1 MDKDSQMRRK
11 MPCRRGNEDMKV
23 IRHNTFWS
31 LAAVALAVASP
42 AHAQVTDVQGPI
54 PFGEDNPMFG
64 PADAAGANVGVNLKS
79 FGYIEE
85 EYFVTGRAAAYEH
98 STEGPRQR
106 TDKLPYVTRIVIRR
120 PADPSEFSGVV
131 HFEPAHPTH
140 GWNGHW
146 LVLRNY
152 AMSRGDIYVFAN
164 VGDASQGWSGSP
176 QYDPPASPTGAN
188 VILKWFNP
196 ERYDPLEWPD
206 EEGIRYEMMADI
218 ARMLRSDDAENP
230 LKQFEIEAMLVGGW
244 SYTGSIQRTFINE
257 GFHEQMRLSDG
268 GPIFD
273 GYLIGVSSELNEPG
287 YLPLYNDEPFVPIDS
302 PRRRP
307 RETDAKIIEFLTESE
322 VELADNT
329 LPYARPEVE
338 GRRVYELAGVVHTD
352 NLYGPTLARKQPPI
366 MAQLAAH
373 GYQFAT
379 VSTVSVD
386 QCDLP
391 ASDIPEDA
399 FVRGAVNALRQWV
412 VDGTSPPESVFLEQQ
427 GGDRVRDDVGNA
439 RGGIRAAEFE
449 APLARYGRYDGT
461 QYPGCR
467 ADNLY
472 PSVFMVRDD
481 LPAEEL
487 ARLYQSPQDYLR
499 QYDGQIDQLVGE
511 RRLLEEDALR
521 LKAIARERVANGF

>member
-1 MDKDSQMRRK
+1 MTAFKTS
-11 MPCRRGNEDMKV
+11 
-23 IRHNTFWS
+23 FWFAGAAS
-31 LAAVALAVASP
+31 LAMAMPV
-42 AHAQVTDVQGPI
+42 HAEISDVQGPI
-54 PFGEDNPMFG
+54 PFSEDNPMFG
-64 PADAAGANVGVNLKS
+64 LADAEGSNIGANLKS
-79 FGYIEE
+79 FGYVEE
-85 EYFVTGRAAAYEH
+85 EYFVTGDAAAYEH
-98 STEGPRQR
+98 SASGPQQR
-106 TDKLPYVTRIVIRR
+106 TEKLPYVTRIVIRR
-120 PADPSEFSGVV
+120 PADLSEFSGVV

-188 VILKWFNP
+188 VIMKWFNP
-196 ERYDPLEWPD
+196 DRYEPLTWPE

-218 ARMLRSDDAENP
+218 ARMLRSDEPENP
-230 LKQFEIEAMLVGGW
+230 LRQLDIKAMLIGGW

-257 GFHEQMRLSDG
+257 GFHETMRLPDG
-268 GPIFD
+268 SPIFD

-307 RETDAKIIEFLTESE
+307 RATDAKIIEFLTESE
-322 VELADNT
+322 VELADNS

-338 GRRVYELAGVVHTD
+338 GRRVYELSGVIHTD
-352 NLYGPTLARKQPPI
+352 NLYGATLAHKQPPVL
-366 MAQLAAH
+366 AQLANS
-373 GYQFAT
+373 GYNFAT

-386 QCDLP
+386 ACDLP

-399 FVRGAVNALRQWV
+399 FVRAAVDNLRHWV
-412 VDGTSPPESVFLEQQ
+412 VDGTPPPESVFLELSD
-427 GGDRVRDDVGNA
+427 GELVRDDVGNVE
-439 RGGIRAAEFE
+439 GGIRAAQFV
-449 APLARYGRYDGT
+449 APLARYGRYIGT
-461 QYPGCR
+461 EKPGCR

-481 LPAEEL
+481 LSTTEL
-487 ARLYQSPQDYLR
+487 NSLYSSPEDYL
-499 QYDGQIDQLVGE
+499 QQFDAQIDQLVEE

-521 LKAIARERVANGF
+521 QKAIAREMVANGF